1 MVPEVNLQTQPELGP
16 GAGLFYAIP
25 PDVDVD

>member
-1 MVPEVNLQTQPELGP
+1 MVPEVSVQTQPEVAP